1 MPILGKFVRGIAVA
15 FALAMLCVPY
25 PGWAQQAAK
34 VWRVGYL
41 ATASGPDEQVDAL
54 REALRKL
61 GYVEGRNIAY
71 EYRWAA
77 GHQERVQDL
86 AEELVRL
93 KVDLIVTRTTF
104 VAAAA
109 KRATATIPIV
119 IASTQ
124 DPVGGGVIAS
134 LARPGGNVTG
144 VTQYTTESA

>member
-1 MPILGKFVRGIAVA
+1 MNDRGLDVKRVAGRPSFSDKLIPHWLHRMLRSVMPTPSV
-15 FALAMLCVPY
+15 
-25 PGWAQQAAK
+25 
-34 VWRVGYL
+34 
-41 ATASGPDEQVDAL
+41 VD
-54 REALRKL
+54 
-61 GYVEGRNIAY
+61 V
-71 EYRWAA
+71 
-77 GHQERVQDL
+77 
-86 AEELVRL
+86 
-93 KVDLIVTRTTF
+93 IVTRTTF